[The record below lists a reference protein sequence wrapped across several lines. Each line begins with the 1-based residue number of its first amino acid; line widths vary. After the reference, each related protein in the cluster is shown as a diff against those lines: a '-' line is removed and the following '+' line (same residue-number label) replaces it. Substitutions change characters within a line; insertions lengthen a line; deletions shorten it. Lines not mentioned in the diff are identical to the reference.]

1 MSDELNQAVPETS
14 APEAVPP
21 VRAADS
27 DDPSALKNKL
37 ELVTADRQKER
48 DEKRVYRKQFE
59 DMQQQLQ
66 ELQQGHQ
73 KQKQEHLVRNQ
84 EFEQLWK
91 DASQSN
97 STLQEQLADKDR
109 AIQEMKVQFQQEQIR
124 ATATNLFAQ
133 SGVNAPDHL
142 MKILGDN
149 LRLDENGSVVCL
161 SGGVQVPLNQHI
173 QNLRTPGSGFEMFF
187 SGTQARG
194 MSAVGSTTNSAGGK
208 AWSSMSF
215 TEQIA
220 MLDSDPEGAAR
231 LKAQG

>member
-1 MSDELNQAVPETS
+1 MSEELNQAVPDAS

-21 VRAADS
+21 VRALDS
-27 DDPSALKNKL
+27 GDPELLQRKL
-37 ELVTADRQKER
+37 ELIQQDNKTKGETNKALK
-48 DEKRVYRKQFE
+48 KQLE
-59 DMQQQLQ
+59 DMQQRLQ

-73 KQKQEHLVRNQ
+73 KQKQDNLVRNQ

-97 STLQEQLADKDR
+97 STLQEQLAEKDR
-109 AIQEMKVQFQQEQIR
+109 AIEEMKVQFQQEQIR
-124 ATATNLFAQ
+124 ASATNLFAQ

-142 MKILGDN
+142 MKILGDS

-194 MSAVGSTTNSAGGK
+194 MSAVGSTTNSTGGK